1 MKAFKKFQ
9 LPMYYKIMLSF
20 LGLMTAFVVILIVAN
35 NMAQNNAEQYMQER
49 LAIKVNYAIEQIVQ
63 EMDSNDWTIDD
74 EGLIQYI
81 VAYTQRLGIKLE
93 VYNEKDQLIYSNA
106 GPQKD
111 NPVTIEKPAQ
121 GTENST
127 DEQYEIVYQGTSV
140 GYVQVRTIDIRS
152 LGKQEERFFGRNSE
166 VFRNSIFATF
176 LITLSV
182 SFIVARSI
190 TVPLK
195 KVSETA
201 VAISDG
207 NLKARTDVTSNTTE
221 INELSTSINHL
232 ASTLE
237 REDGLRKQVTSDM
250 AHEIRTPLTS
260 LRNFFEAFI
269 DGVYEPNQT
278 NMIKCHEEIIRMADL
293 VDRLKDLATI
303 EAMNASSHKLELNIA
318 TEVRT
323 MCDLLMPE
331 FKKKQM
337 SLSSDL
343 DDDAYVVMDQNHLR
357 QIVSNLLTNAN
368 RYTDEGGE
376 VGVNVS
382 KKEGIVILSVYDTG
396 IGMSEEDRLNI
407 FERFYRA
414 DKSRDRATGGMG
426 VGLTIVK
433 TLVETYGGSI
443 EVVSVLGEGS
453 TFVVKLPV

>member
-35 NMAQNNAEQYMQER
+35 NMAQNNAEQYMQEWM
-49 LAIKVNYAIEQIVQ
+49 AIKVNYAIEQIVQ

-111 NPVTIEKPAQ
+111 NPVTIEKPEKPAQ

-127 DEQYEIVYQGTSV
+127 DEQYDIVYQGTSV

-303 EAMNASSHKLELNIA
+303 EAMNASN
-318 TEVRT
+318 
-323 MCDLLMPE
+323 
-331 FKKKQM
+331 
-337 SLSSDL
+337 
-343 DDDAYVVMDQNHLR
+343 
-357 QIVSNLLTNAN
+357 
-368 RYTDEGGE
+368 
-376 VGVNVS
+376 
-382 KKEGIVILSVYDTG
+382 
-396 IGMSEEDRLNI
+396 
-407 FERFYRA
+407 
-414 DKSRDRATGGMG
+414 
-426 VGLTIVK
+426 
-433 TLVETYGGSI
+433 
-443 EVVSVLGEGS
+443 
-453 TFVVKLPV
+453 